1 MLTISLVFLCLSFRA
16 LSATEPLAIAN
27 NDLFARLLDQLSTDK
42 ENVFFSPFSI
52 SNALAILYSGAN
64 GTTAQQIRQV
74 LGYNLANMT
83 DQQIKDDFRR
93 TLNQIKS
100 LDANKYNLDIVN
112 KILVQKDFNISETF
126 KEEVQNNYNSEIES
140 KDFFGQSA
148 EVMNDINQWVRR
160 QTRDKIQSLL
170 AQPLPLD
177 TLLVILNAIYF
188 KGIFQTKFD
197 KELTTDQQFFNHQNQ
212 QKTIKMMRRIGTF
225 NYTEVE
231 ELDSKLLELPYTGDD
246 IGLYV
251 LLPNQRQGLTSLKNN
266 ITDFSVIET
275 AINNLIEEDVNVMI
289 PKFKIESKYS
299 LPETLS
305 TLGMNLVFGGQAD
318 LSRIDGR
325 GRLFVSDVTHK
336 AYIEVSEE
344 GTEATAVTGII
355 ILPASANIYPKRR
368 PIFRADHPFMYFIR
382 DKRNGMVLFGGY
394 IDKL

>member
-1 MLTISLVFLCLSFRA
+1 MCLSFRA

>member
-1 MLTISLVFLCLSFRA
+1 
-16 LSATEPLAIAN
+16 
-27 NDLFARLLDQLSTDK
+27 
-42 ENVFFSPFSI
+42 
-52 SNALAILYSGAN
+52 
-64 GTTAQQIRQV
+64 
-74 LGYNLANMT
+74 MT

-325 GRLFVSDVTHK
+325 GTSLC
-336 AYIEVSEE
+336 I
-344 GTEATAVTGII
+344 
-355 ILPASANIYPKRR
+355 
-368 PIFRADHPFMYFIR
+368 
-382 DKRNGMVLFGGY
+382 
-394 IDKL
+394 